1 MSLVQK
7 TKTAC
12 CCNLD
17 QKKGFDSK
25 SFSKYRKHHFIDK
38 SSSLDKINLV
48 EKYLIINQN
57 KEIAETFNDFFTK
70 AVSHWNISRYE
81 DASVNFEQILDP
93 IVWMIQY
100 YKNHPSIL
108 AISSKLMS
116 N

>member
-7 TKTAC
+7 TKTDC

-17 QKKGFDSK
+17 QKKGFGSI

-38 SSSLDKINLV
+38 SSSLDKITLV
-48 EKYLIINQN
+48 EKYLILNQN

-70 AVSHWNISRYE
+70 AVSRWNISRYE